1 VTQLDDPLLAAIAR
15 DQGTPCY
22 VLNLDLVRER
32 VREVRLVFGPDALL
46 HYAVKANALGALL
59 RALRRLGVRAETV
72 SGGEIERA
80 LNAGFAPEQVVFNGP
95 GKTGDEIER
104 AVELGLGLVVL
115 DDPAEVERWAVAV
128 RRQGRGR
135 VRALVRVNPG
145 LDPGTHP
152 HLATGQATSKFGM
165 PPERVGDLARA
176 CPPEVQL
183 EGVHVH
189 AGSQIESA
197 ELLAEVLSR
206 VEPAVRSLPSATL
219 IDIGGG
225 WAVPYGPGEP
235 RTDLASLAGIASDFA
250 RRLNLRLALEPGRY
264 LVAEAGVLLTKV
276 VAVKPGPPLGHV
288 ICDAGMTEL
297 LRPALYGARHPIWV
311 VGRSGEPTAWEVDG
325 PNCENADRLGSSIPL
340 PRLQPGDLLV
350 VGVAGAY
357 GSAMASNYCSR
368 FLPAEVVVEDSRPRL
383 ARRRQ
388 TLSDLLAA
396 EVL

>member
-1 VTQLDDPLLAAIAR
+1 MDDSLLAAIAR

-22 VLNLDLVRER
+22 VLDLDLVRER
-32 VREVRLVFGPDALL
+32 VREVRLAFGPDAWL

-80 LNAGFAPEQVVFNGP
+80 IGAGFAPEQVIFNGP
-95 GKTGDEIER
+95 GKTGAEIER

-115 DDPAEVERWAVAV
+115 DDLAEVERWTEAV
-128 RRQGRGR
+128 RRMRRGR
-135 VRALVRVNPG
+135 IRALVRVNPG

-165 PPERVGDLARA
+165 PPERVAELVRA

-189 AGSQIESA
+189 AGSQIQRA
-197 ELLAEVLSR
+197 EMLAEVLSR
-206 VEPAVRSLPSATL
+206 VEPAVRALPSSTL

-235 RTDLASLAGIASDFA
+235 RIDLATLAGIATEFA
-250 RRLNLRLALEPGRY
+250 RKQNLRLALEPGRY

-276 VAVKPGPPLGHV
+276 VAVKAGPPLGHV

-297 LRPALYGARHPIWV
+297 LRPALYGARHPIRV
-311 VGRSGEPTAWEVDG
+311 VGRWGEPSAWEVDG
-325 PNCENADRLGSSIPL
+325 PNCENADRLGSAVPL
-340 PRLQPGDLLV
+340 PRVQPGDLLV
-350 VGVAGAY
+350 VEVTGAY

-368 FLPAEVVVEDSRPRL
+368 FLPPEVVIDDSRPSL

-388 TLSDLLAA
+388 TLGDLLAG
-396 EVL
+396 EVA